1 MSAIGEP
8 RGSLVPAE
16 TLDAIALLHALGVG
30 SAKRGGQKRGV
41 NEEIMRG
48 SSRKLAWRTEHREC
62 RQVTE
67 EEKKLERWL
76 SRLFSSKL

>member
-1 MSAIGEP
+1 MNLYTANTGSRRMSAIGEP

-48 SSRKLAWRTEHREC
+48 SSRKLADWT
-62 RQVTE
+62 
-67 EEKKLERWL
+67 
-76 SRLFSSKL
+76 